1 VKQVIAIIAVLA
13 VGLGIMAWFYRQSA
27 PSEAGRALT
36 VYCAAGV
43 KKPVEK
49 AAEAY
54 RKEFGVTI
62 SLQYGGTGALFSA
75 IRVSKSGD
83 LLIAADDGSV
93 ADAQRLGLI
102 REVIPLAKQRPV
114 IAVAKGNPKAIRAL
128 DDLLRGGVRFALAN
142 PESAS
147 IGRTVRRVLAG
158 RWEQFNARALV
169 LKPTVMDIAGDVA
182 LGAADA
188 AIVWDA
194 TAAQFV
200 GLETVSVPEF
210 EKAEE
215 NVSATVVATCAQP
228 AAALRF
234 ARYLA
239 APEKGAPIFASSD
252 FRPAGGDK
260 WSVKPVMVFYS
271 GGVNRPAIQTT
282 LKEFA
287 DREGVDLTTVFNGC
301 GILCATMRAMAKTPD
316 AKVPDAYYACDVCFV
331 PPVADLYPE
340 AVVLTEAD
348 IMLAVPKGNPK
359 NLRTLLDLAR
369 PGLKI
374 GICNSQ
380 QSTLGYMTR
389 GMLKDAGLLDSVM
402 KNVCSQVPTAD
413 LLVNQLRTGS
423 LDAAIV
429 YDVNAKPVAEHIDT
443 MPIKHAGAK
452 AAQPFAV
459 AAKSPNARLAGRLLA
474 FLRANRERFE
484 KAGFHWRG
492 DESAVAS
499 KDIVVPAYL
508 KSAND

>member
-1 VKQVIAIIAVLA
+1 MKRIVILVVAAAVA
-13 VGLGIMAWFYRQSA
+13 LGVVTWFYKQSA
-27 PSEAGRALT
+27 PSPAGQALT

-43 KKPVEK
+43 KKPVEM

-54 RKEFGVTI
+54 RKEFGVAV
-62 SLQYGGTGALFSA
+62 SLQYGGTGALLSA
-75 IRVSKSGD
+75 IRVARTGD
-83 LLIAADDGSV
+83 LLIAADDGSI

-102 REVIPLAKQRPV
+102 REVIPLAKQQPV
-114 IAVAKGNPKAIRAL
+114 ITVAKGNPKAIHKL
-128 DDLLRGGVRFALAN
+128 DDLLRDGVRFALAN

-147 IGRTVRRVLAG
+147 IGRTARQTLGG
-158 RWEQFNARALV
+158 RWETFRARAFV
-169 LKPTVMDIAGDVA
+169 MKPTVMDIASDVA
-182 LGAADA
+182 LGAVDA
-188 AIVWDA
+188 AVVWDA
-194 TAAQFV
+194 TAAQYPA
-200 GLETVSVPEF
+200 LEAVRVPEF
-210 EKAEE
+210 EKAVE
-215 NVSATVVATCAQP
+215 NVSATVVTTCAQP

-239 APEKGAPIFASSD
+239 APEKGAPLFASSG
-252 FRPAGGDK
+252 FRPAGGDQ
-260 WSVKPVMVFYS
+260 WSVKPTLVFYS
-271 GGVNRPAIQTT
+271 GGVNRPAIQQT

-301 GILCATMRAMAKTPD
+301 GILCAQMRVMAKTPD

-340 AVVLTEAD
+340 SVVLTEAD

-369 PGLKI
+369 PGLKV
-374 GICNSQ
+374 GVCNSQ
-380 QSTLGYMTR
+380 QSTLGYMTK
-389 GMLKDAGLLDSVM
+389 GMLKDTGLYDSVM

-429 YDVNAKPVAEHIDT
+429 YDVNAKPAAAHIDT
-443 MPIKHAGAK
+443 LPIKHAGAK

-459 AAKSPNARLAGRLLA
+459 AAKSPNAQLARRLLA

-492 DESAVAS
+492 DEKAVAS
-499 KDIVVPAYL
+499 KDIVVPDYL
-508 KSAND
+508 KKTND